1 MAVAFFNHL
10 IATLNILDFFFCKKK
25 KNFDGKMTFSSS
37 KINILLQI
45 YQAKVIQFH
54 KTCDADRLIGVV
66 LFFMIS
72 C

>member
-10 IATLNILDFFFCKKK
+10 IATLNILDFFLLKK
-25 KNFDGKMTFSSS
+25 KNFDGKMTFSLSK

-54 KTCDADRLIGVV
+54 KTCDADQLIGVV